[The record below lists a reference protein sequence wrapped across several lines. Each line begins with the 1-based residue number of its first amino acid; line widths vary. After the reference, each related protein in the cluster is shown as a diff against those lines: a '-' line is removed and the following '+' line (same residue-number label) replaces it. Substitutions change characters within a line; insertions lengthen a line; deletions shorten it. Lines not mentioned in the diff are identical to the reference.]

1 MAKSRST
8 GSARRNA
15 ARQEFWP
22 DERAWTGD
30 NEKGWFRAPRTLPLL
45 LALIASKAVSAT
57 TDPTRV
63 YLELL
68 ARHVDEGVVQMAADE
83 DHAFAAGYTGERG
96 VRSWRERMRVLEAA
110 GVIKTKG
117 MGARR
122 YAYVLLVHP
131 SVYVASLRKA
141 GKVDPDW
148 WQAYRHR
155 QLDTGEVSLAYPDAS
170 PGEPDSEAELAAALA
185 RLS

>member
-1 MAKSRST
+1 MAKTRTT
-8 GSARRNA
+8 GSARRLA

-22 DERAWTGD
+22 NEIAWTGD

-45 LALIASKAVSAT
+45 LALIASKTVSGSA
-57 TDPTRV
+57 DPTRV

-68 ARHVDEGVVQMAADE
+68 ARHVDEGVVLMAADE

-96 VRSWRERMRVLEAA
+96 VRSWRERMKVLERA
-110 GVIKTKG
+110 GVIRTRG

-131 SVYVASLRKA
+131 SVFVAKLRELK
-141 GKVDPDW
+141 KVDEEW
-148 WQAYRHR
+148 FEAYRHR
-155 QLDTGEVSLAYPDAS
+155 QLDTGEVSLAYPDAVA
-170 PGEPDSEAELAAALA
+170 PAAPF
-185 RLS
+185 